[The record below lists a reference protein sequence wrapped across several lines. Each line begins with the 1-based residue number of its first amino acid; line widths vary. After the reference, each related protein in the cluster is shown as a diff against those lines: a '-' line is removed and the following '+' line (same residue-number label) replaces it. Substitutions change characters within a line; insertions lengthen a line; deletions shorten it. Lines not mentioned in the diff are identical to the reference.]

1 MSVSAQLWLTA
12 ALLAAPPSEQVEQI
26 FADEHYLFCA
36 DDTRYEPSSD
46 DLRWCE
52 LAAASQFRGCPGYAK
67 VCTAELP
74 WGVGQ
79 AAEGA
84 APELPERENESEPK
98 RERPDL
104 SGVARVLMWL
114 LLAGLVGW
122 AVTALLRNLVRDR
135 KRDEPEPPPLDAPAD
150 SPLAAALEARR
161 AIETDV
167 QRLLARA
174 EAAAARGQHLA
185 AIADVHAALLRRLE
199 GERLITVDRW
209 KTNGDYVQA
218 LRDKPGLRDEVRSVV
233 REVEQVQFGS
243 AVADTGR
250 YASVRDKVVA
260 IVSRAALA
268 LALVVGLSCDQ
279 GIGAKPVP
287 PLGTGPSGQRAIAE
301 LLLANDID
309 VQLRINLDQLG
320 SASGALVLLDDVS
333 LTDDDW
339 DRLLAWVEAGGT
351 LVVATGR
358 EFPRRLGVD
367 YVPAASDE
375 TALVQ
380 QGSSC
385 CAAPASRTITTP
397 HAHDIV
403 LARPPH
409 HAYVL
414 RRELGEGTLVVFA
427 EPDLLRNAALLVE
440 RNAAALLALFQS
452 LDVDRVEFLRI
463 YSSGDAPDTPFE
475 SVRNA
480 KLGALFLQVLLFLAL
495 LYAAV
500 GIPFARLRDPPEQQR
515 RSFVEHVR
523 TLGMRYAQ
531 ARAAHHVAAL
541 YSGWALDRLRAR
553 LQPGGRR
560 SLHALAETIAARTGR
575 STADVMQ
582 ILADAHDL
590 REHAT
595 ERGSPAEPGVA
606 EPDVVWPRRG
616 AEPATAPA
624 AKSDL
629 ALMRQLAALL
639 DQTR

>member
-26 FADEHYLFCA
+26 QQIFANDHYLFCA

-79 AAEGA
+79 AVEGA
-84 APELPERENESEPK
+84 TPELPESEDESEPR

-122 AVTALLRNLVRDR
+122 AVIAVLRNLVRDR
-135 KRDEPEPPPLDAPAD
+135 KRDEPEPPPLDDTSD

-174 EAAAARGQHLA
+174 EAAAARSQHEA

-243 AVADTGR
+243 AVADAGR

-260 IVSRAALA
+260 IVGRAALA

-309 VQLRINLDQLG
+309 VQLRINDLDQLS

-380 QGSSC
+380 HGSSC

-463 YSSGDAPDTPFE
+463 YSSRDAPDTPFE

-582 ILADAHDL
+582 ILADAHNL

-595 ERGSPAEPGVA
+595 TIDE
-606 EPDVVWPRRG
+606 
-616 AEPATAPA
+616 APA
-624 AKSDL
+624 ARTEARGSAGEL